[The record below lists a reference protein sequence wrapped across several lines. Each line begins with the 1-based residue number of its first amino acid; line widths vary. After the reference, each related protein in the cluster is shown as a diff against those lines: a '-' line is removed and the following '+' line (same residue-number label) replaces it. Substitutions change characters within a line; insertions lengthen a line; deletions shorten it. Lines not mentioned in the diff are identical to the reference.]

1 MDKIERKRFALDD
14 FTIEDANELLEDNG
28 YQDLKLTSK
37 RKMIL
42 ATLLYINGID
52 EKDSNGYF
60 FVENL
65 FLCKLIGISE
75 RALITSLNYFT
86 EIGIIT
92 RISGKRGSASLY
104 KFNEKTSVINFS
116 NKSENFSH
124 NFSNNFSN
132 KSVDN
137 QVVRE
142 MRKENFSNN
151 FSDNLSKTSVINFS
165 DNFKNFST
173 DIDKDIEEDKDLDID
188 KEKDIEKNNINKLYN
203 IKLINYLN
211 NINNNIIYI
220 KEKNIKKEKEIEEIA
235 LKLEE
240 LNLKVD
246 NFLNN
251 KKDNFEIKMNMKE
264 NNKEN
269 ATPTQE
275 ALELILA
282 KLTNIEDR
290 ITSIEKELKSLKV
303 QNCSVTSSND
313 SSNIIT
319 PIEEN
324 NAADAKEMPSEAIHI
339 NPMEIAKAVFSK
351 KDEEIEEKESK
362 IEKRSIPSFVSCEVK
377 LKEKDIKK
385 VTESPTKAFTSDITA
400 SNTST
405 GVIVPQEEN
414 KPLHG
419 KRMTDEEWKQ
429 ICEKNAR
436 KESSST
442 RDVYGSKVASGTTSE
457 GWINGVKQFSS
468 MKEIDDEIAVWKR
481 KGLDI
486 MQIATRFKVDKEKY
500 TMTDKLFNP
509 SKVSNQ
515 VEIKKEEIITPSE
528 EKENVDKV
536 AEILAKVNKNTETK
550 VVEEVHKNTERDAYY
565 AETNTPK
572 FEYENDD
579 FASTEAALDNI
590 FSSDYDEEATEDE
603 EIPMFKLK
611 EEMARRKKQV
621 VATPFLNYLDKI

>member
-1 MDKIERKRFALDD
+1 MDKIERKRFALDEMD
-14 FTIEDANELLEDNG
+14 IEFANEILEDNG
-28 YQDLKLTSK
+28 YQYLKLTSK

-52 EKDSNGYF
+52 TKDEQGYF
-60 FVENL
+60 FVENSY
-65 FLCKLIGISE
+65 LCKLIGVSE
-75 RALITSLNYFT
+75 PTLIDSLKYFNSV
-86 EIGIIT
+86 GILS
-92 RISGKRGSASLY
+92 RIAGKRGSASLY
-104 KFNEKTSVINFS
+104 KIEKTLVKNFS
-116 NKSENFSH
+116 NNL
-124 NFSNNFSN
+124 SNNFSN

-142 MRKENFSNN
+142 LRTENFSNN
-151 FSDNLSKTSVINFS
+151 LSKNFSNNLSNKL
-165 DNFKNFST
+165 KNFST
-173 DIDKDIEEDKDLDID
+173 DIDKDIELDID
-188 KEKDIEKNNINKLYN
+188 KEKDIDKNNINNIYN

-240 LNLKVD
+240 LNNKID
-246 NFLNN
+246 NLNNN

-264 NNKEN
+264 NLKEN

-275 ALELILA
+275 ALELIIS
-282 KLTNIEDR
+282 KLISIEDR
-290 ITSIEKELKSLKV
+290 ITSIEEEIKTLKA
-303 QNCSVTSSND
+303 QNCSVTASND

-319 PIEEN
+319 PIQED
-324 NAADAKEMPSEAIHI
+324 NASEAKEMTSEAIHI

-362 IEKRSIPSFVSCEVK
+362 IEKRSIPTFVNCEVK
-377 LKEKDIKK
+377 LSSKDVKKDKEI
-385 VTESPTKAFTSDITA
+385 PTRAFSSDMTTSNDV
-400 SNTST
+400 S
-405 GVIVPQEEN
+405 GVIVPQQEN
-414 KPLHG
+414 KPLQG
-419 KRMTDEEWKQ
+419 KRMTDEEWKE
-429 ICEKNAR
+429 ICDRNAR

-442 RDVYGSKVASGTTSE
+442 RDIYGSKVASGTTSE
-457 GWINGVKQFSS
+457 GWVNGVKQFNS
-468 MKEIDDEIAVWKR
+468 MKEIDQEIAVWKG

-509 SKVSNQ
+509 NKVSSQ
-515 VEIKKEEIITPSE
+515 VEDNSKKEENITPSE
-528 EKENVDKV
+528 EKEKVDKV
-536 AEILAKVNKNTETK
+536 AEILAKVNKNTETGE
-550 VVEEVHKNTERDAYY
+550 VEEVHKNTKRDGYY
-565 AETNTPK
+565 AETNTPN

-579 FASTEAALDNI
+579 MTSTENALDAI

-611 EEMARRKKQV
+611 EEMARRKEEAV
-621 VATPFLNYLDKI
+621 VEVPF

>member
-1 MDKIERKRFALDD
+1 MDKIERKRFELDEMN
-14 FTIEDANELLEDNG
+14 IEFANEILEDNG

-52 EKDSNGYF
+52 EKNEQGYF

-65 FLCKLIGISE
+65 FLCQLVGISE
-75 RALITSLNYFT
+75 PALIESLKYF
-86 EIGIIT
+86 ISVGIIS
-92 RISGKRGSASLY
+92 RIAGKRGSASLY
-104 KFNEKTSVINFS
+104 KIEKTLVKNFS
-116 NKSENFSH
+116 NKLENL
-124 NFSNNFSN
+124 SNNLSKNFSN

-142 MRKENFSNN
+142 LRTENLSNN
-151 FSDNLSKTSVINFS
+151 FSKNLS
-165 DNFKNFST
+165 DNFSNKLKNFST
-173 DIDKDIEEDKDLDID
+173 DIDIEEDKDIELDID
-188 KEKDIEKNNINKLYN
+188 KEKDINKNNIYN

-246 NFLNN
+246 NFINLNNNN
-251 KKDNFEIKMNMKE
+251 KKDKFEINMKKE
-264 NNKEN
+264 IKEN
-269 ATPTQE
+269 ITPSQDV
-275 ALELILA
+275 LEMILA

-290 ITSIEKELKSLKV
+290 ITSIEEDIKSLKG
-303 QNCSVTSSND
+303 QNCSVTVDNI

-319 PIEEN
+319 PNEEN

-362 IEKRSIPSFVSCEVK
+362 IEKRSIPTEFVKCEVK
-377 LKEKDIKK
+377 NNVKIEKKDKEI
-385 VTESPTKAFTSDITA
+385 PTKVFASDMTA

-414 KPLHG
+414 KQPER
-419 KRMTDEEWKQ
+419 KRISDEEWKA

-442 RDVYGSKVASGTTSE
+442 RDIYGSKVASGTTSE
-457 GWINGVKQFSS
+457 GWINGVKQFNS
-468 MKEIDDEIAVWKR
+468 MEEIDKEVAVWKG

-486 MQIATRFKVDKEKY
+486 MQIATRFKVNKETF
-500 TMTDKLFNP
+500 TMTDKLYSP
-509 SKVSNQ
+509 SKVSSQ
-515 VEIKKEEIITPSE
+515 IEVKEVKKEEKITPSE
-528 EKENVDKV
+528 VKTEVNKV
-536 AEILAKVNKNTETK
+536 AEILTKVNKNTETE
-550 VVEEVHKNTERDAYY
+550 VVEEAHKNTERDAYY
-565 AETNTPK
+565 AKTDTSSY
-572 FEYENDD
+572 EYENDD
-579 FASTEAALDNI
+579 FTSTEAALDNI
-590 FSSDYDEEATEDE
+590 FSSDYDEEVT
-603 EIPMFKLK
+603 PMNELK
-611 EEMARRKKQV
+611 KELERRKQEAV
-621 VATPFLNYLDKI
+621 VEVPF